1 MHFASRADF
10 DPASSES
17 VKGIVAAH
25 FYPIARDDLGASLAH
40 DNRTRFGSTA
50 IREFETQIFRVGIA
64 PVFGCAGCFFM
75 GHKGASIN

>member
-40 DNRTRFGSTA
+40 DNRTRLGPLA
-50 IREFETQIFRVGIA
+50 VRELNPEVFRLRI
-64 PVFGCAGCFFM
+64 
-75 GHKGASIN
+75 S